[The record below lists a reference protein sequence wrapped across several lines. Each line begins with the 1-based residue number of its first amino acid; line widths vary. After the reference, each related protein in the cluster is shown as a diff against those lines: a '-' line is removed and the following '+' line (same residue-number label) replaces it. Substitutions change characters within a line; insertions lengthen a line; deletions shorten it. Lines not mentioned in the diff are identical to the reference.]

1 MVNLSIREA
10 VKHYQVSR
18 PTLTKALKSGKVS
31 GTQDGQGKW
40 SIDPSE
46 LARVYHPRAGASD
59 APEQALTGQSEAK
72 LATLNISDPAELEA
86 LRTQLA
92 EVELRA
98 VKAETRADA
107 AELLA
112 KERAERIEDLR
123 RMLPPPEAP
132 RKRRW
137 WQKRQN

>member
-1 MVNLSIREA
+1 MANLSIREA

-46 LARVYHPRAGASD
+46 LARVYQPRTGASD
-59 APEQALTGQSEAK
+59 ATEQPLTGQPAVN
-72 LATLNISDPAELEA
+72 LVTSDPAEIEV
-86 LRTQLA
+86 LRAQLA

-132 RKRRW
+132 QKRRW
-137 WQKRQN
+137 WRRG

>member
-1 MVNLSIREA
+1 MANLSIREA

-18 PTLTKALKSGKVS
+18 PTLTKALKYGKIS
-31 GTQDGQGKW
+31 GTQDSQGKW

-46 LARVYHPRAGASD
+46 LARVYQPRAGFLD
-59 APEQALTGQSEAK
+59 TPEQALTGQPEAN
-72 LATLNISDPAELEA
+72 LATLNTPDLAELEA
-86 LRTQLA
+86 LRAQLV

-137 WQKRQN
+137 WQRG

>member
-1 MVNLSIREA
+1 MANLSIREA

-31 GTQDGQGKW
+31 GTQDGQGTW

-46 LARVYHPRAGASD
+46 LARVYQPRASIPD
-59 APEQALTGQSEAK
+59 APEQDFTGQPK
-72 LATLNISDPAELEA
+72 VDLATLDTPDPAELEA
-86 LRTQLA
+86 LRMQLA

-123 RMLPPPEAP
+123 RMLPPPEAV
-132 RKRRW
+132 RKPRW
-137 WQKRQN
+137 WFSK